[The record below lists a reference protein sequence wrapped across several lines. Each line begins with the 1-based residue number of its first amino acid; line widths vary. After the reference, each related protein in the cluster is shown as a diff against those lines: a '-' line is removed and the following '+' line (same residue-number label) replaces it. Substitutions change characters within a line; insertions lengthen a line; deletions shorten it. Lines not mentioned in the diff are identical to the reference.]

1 MKTNK
6 DDIWDSNGTTTQEEK
21 SLLIKPISKGA
32 LYESAVEAIKTVYD
46 PEFPLID
53 IYTMG
58 LIYAIDIQDNPK
70 KIIISMT
77 FTSPQCPA
85 IDLLQQMTIFAIK
98 TKLPEHEV
106 KLEIVRE
113 PLRSPS
119 LIQDE
124 DFKKMFFDM

>member
-1 MKTNK
+1 
-6 DDIWDSNGTTTQEEK
+6 
-21 SLLIKPISKGA
+21 
-32 LYESAVEAIKTVYD
+32 
-46 PEFPLID
+46 
-53 IYTMG
+53 MG
-58 LIYAIDIQDNPK
+58 LIYNIDIQEDPK

-98 TKLPEHEV
+98 TKLPEYEV

-113 PLRSPS
+113 PLRTTAM
-119 LIQDE
+119 IQDE

>member
-1 MKTNK
+1 MY
-6 DDIWDSNGTTTQEEK
+6 EK
-21 SLLIKPISKGA
+21 II
-32 LYESAVEAIKTVYD
+32 EAMKTVYD

-58 LIYAIDIQDNPK
+58 LIYNIEIQESPK
-70 KIIISMT
+70 RIVISMT

-98 TKLPEHEV
+98 TKFPEYDV
-106 KLEIVRE
+106 KLDIVRE

>member
-1 MKTNK
+1 MNK
-6 DDIWDSNGTTTQEEK
+6 DDIWDSNGTATQK
-21 SLLIKPISKGA
+21 RKRTSTIQISEGI
-32 LYESAVEAIKTVYD
+32 LYESIIEAIKTVYD

-58 LIYAIDIQDNPK
+58 LIYNIDIQEDPK

-98 TKLPEHEV
+98 TKLPEYEV

-113 PLRSPS
+113 PLRTTAM
-119 LIQDE
+119 IQDE

>member
-1 MKTNK
+1 MTNK
-6 DDIWDSNGTTTQEEK
+6 IGKPWETISWSKDNWETTKDKTSINETMYEK
-21 SLLIKPISKGA
+21 I
-32 LYESAVEAIKTVYD
+32 VDAIKTVYD

-58 LIYAIDIQDNPK
+58 LIYNIEIQENIK

-98 TKLPEHEV
+98 TKFSEYDIALD
-106 KLEIVRE
+106 IVRE
-113 PLRSPS
+113 PLRSPA

>member
-1 MKTNK
+1 MNK
-6 DDIWDSNGTTTQEEK
+6 DDIWDSNGTSTQKRK
-21 SLLIKPISKGA
+21 STSTNQISEGI
-32 LYESAVEAIKTVYD
+32 LYESIIEAIKTVYD

-58 LIYAIDIQDNPK
+58 LIYNIDIQEDPK

-98 TKLPEHEV
+98 TKLPEYEV

-113 PLRSPS
+113 PLRTTAM
-119 LIQDE
+119 IQDE

>member
-1 MKTNK
+1 MNK
-6 DDIWDSNGTTTQEEK
+6 DDIWDSNGTATQKRK
-21 SLLIKPISKGA
+21 STSTNQISEGI
-32 LYESAVEAIKTVYD
+32 LYESIIEAIKTVYD

-58 LIYAIDIQDNPK
+58 LIYNIDIQEDPK

-98 TKLPEHEV
+98 TKLPEYEV

-113 PLRSPS
+113 PLRTTAM
-119 LIQDE
+119 IQDE